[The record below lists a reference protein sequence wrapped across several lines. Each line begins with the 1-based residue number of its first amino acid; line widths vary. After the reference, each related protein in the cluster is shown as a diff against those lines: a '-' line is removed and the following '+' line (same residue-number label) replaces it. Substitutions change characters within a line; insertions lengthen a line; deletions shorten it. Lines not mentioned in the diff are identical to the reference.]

1 MQVREVMSAP
11 VITVGPDD
19 SFHEIVGKLLDND
32 ISGVPV
38 VDEAG
43 RLLGIVTEADLVS
56 NEAYGY
62 RRRRGLALVGDYL
75 LGRNPAWVAKSSARR
90 ARELMSGLTFTARP
104 DDDLRGVA
112 RRMLEQG
119 HKRMP
124 VVEDGRLVGIVSR
137 HDLLAPFHRPDAAVT
152 ADIEAV
158 LADLTRVPETH
169 QVSPAVTDGV
179 VTLNGS
185 VQWPRDSAL
194 VEAMVARVPGVV
206 AVDNRLVAREPAPHL
221 TRTTGLL

>member
-1 MQVREVMSAP
+1 MRVHEVMSAP
-11 VITVGPDD
+11 VVTVGPDA
-19 SFHEIVGKLLDND
+19 SFHEVVGKLLDHD

-38 VDEAG
+38 VDG
-43 RLLGIVTEADLVS
+43 DGHVLGIVTEADLVS

-62 RRRRGLALVGDYL
+62 RRRRALALVGDYL

-90 ARELMSGLTFTARP
+90 AGDLMSGVTSTARP
-104 DDDLRGVA
+104 DDDLRAVA

-137 HDLLAPFHRPDAAVT
+137 HDLLTPFHRADPAVR
-152 ADIEAV
+152 ADVEAV
-158 LADLTRVPETH
+158 LADVTRVPETH
-169 QVSPAVTDGV
+169 QASATVSEGV
-179 VTLNGS
+179 VTLEGS
-185 VQWPRDSAL
+185 VQWPRDSGL

-221 TRTTGLL
+221 SRSTPVR

>member
-1 MQVREVMSAP
+1 MQVRDVMSAP

-19 SFHEIVGKLLDND
+19 SFHEVVGRLLDND

-38 VDEAG
+38 VDGAG
-43 RLLGIVTEADLVS
+43 HLLGIVTEADLVS

-62 RRRRGLALVGDYL
+62 RRRRALALVGDYL

-90 ARELMSGLTFTARP
+90 ARDLMSGIASTARP
-104 DDDLRGVA
+104 DDDLRAVA

-137 HDLLAPFHRPDAAVT
+137 HDLLSPFGRTDPAVR
-152 ADIEAV
+152 ADVEAV
-158 LADLTRVPETH
+158 LADVTRVPETH
-169 QVSPAVTDGV
+169 QVSPRVTEGV
-179 VTLNGS
+179 VTLEGS

-206 AVDNRLVAREPAPHL
+206 AVDNLLTAREPAPHL
-221 TRTTGLL
+221 TRSTGLR